1 MNRYR
6 EEGTTTSALDM
17 MLQNHT
23 SRYHVAA
30 AAIRGAAKVNKAV
43 EVDAHEMISYVMH
56 LAQKDKDYI
65 YANGA
70 GTYISWSLLHSES
83 SADPSK
89 QILRVPSTLQNSSKT
104 RLRL

>member
-70 GTYISWSLLHSES
+70 GTYISWSLLHS
-83 SADPSK
+83 
-89 QILRVPSTLQNSSKT
+89 
-104 RLRL
+104 